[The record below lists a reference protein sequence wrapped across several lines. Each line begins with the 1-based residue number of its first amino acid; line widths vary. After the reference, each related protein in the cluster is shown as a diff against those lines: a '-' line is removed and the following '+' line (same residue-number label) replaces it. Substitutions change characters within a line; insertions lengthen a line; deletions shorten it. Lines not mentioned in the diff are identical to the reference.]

1 MFNDGTYAAWFK
13 TSRGEGTGIVHCA
26 DGRLWGGDSII
37 TYSGSYEVDGD
48 RFTAT
53 VMTRRHTAGHP
64 TVFGVDEVELKLE
77 GTSNGAIIACSGT
90 VDTLPG
96 IIFKATLIPSQEQPP
111 APERP
116 PTKFDAGKLSKLPR
130 GPRGR

>member
-1 MFNDGTYAAWFK
+1 MPYGLRP
-13 TSRGEGTGIVHCA
+13 RGEGTGIVRCA

-53 VMTRRHTAGHP
+53 AMTRRHTAGHP
-64 TVFGVDEVELKLE
+64 TVFGVDEVELKLV
-77 GTSNGAIIACSGT
+77 GTSNGTILTCSGT
-90 VDTLPG
+90 VDKLPG
-96 IIFKATLIPSQEQPP
+96 VAFEATLILSQEQPP

-116 PTKFDAGKLSKLPR
+116 PTKLDLSKLPKLPR
-130 GPRGR
+130 DPRGR